1 MRVVSVVS
9 TKGGVGKTTVT
20 ANLGGLL
27 ADAGLKV
34 LFIDLDSQPTLSSY
48 YPLRTEAPGGT
59 YELIAL
65 SDTAPD
71 RVISQT
77 AHPNLDVVI
86 SNDHAGQLPQLL
98 LNAPDGRFRLAQLLS
113 SMLDYDLLLIDTQ
126 GARSITLE
134 MAVLASDHALSPITP
149 ELLSAREFVRGT
161 VGLLRDLEALSQF
174 THLSVPPVS
183 VLVNRLDETADAR
196 GIHQT
201 LAEMFAAGDQGVT
214 VMQSTIRA
222 GVAFRQ
228 AASAGLPAHQFEP
241 RKPAGRK
248 SPAAADQVKL
258 MACELNADWQRLI
271 DAMVITTTM
280 LGGCHDECH

>member
-1 MRVVSVVS
+1 VLYRLFRPRAASARPPLPPTWV
-9 TKGGVGKTTVT
+9 
-20 ANLGGLL
+20 L

-65 SDTAPD
+65 SDTDPA
-71 RVISQT
+71 RVISNS

-98 LNAPDGRFRLAQLLS
+98 LNAPDGRFRLAQLLTRFQ
-113 SMLDYDLLLIDTQ
+113 DYDLILIDTQ

-134 MAVLASDHALSPITP
+134 MAVLASHQALSPITP

-161 VGLLRDLEALSQF
+161 VGLLRDLDALSQF
-174 THLSVPPVS
+174 THLPVPPVS

-196 GIHQT
+196 GIH
-201 LAEMFAAGDQGVT
+201 
-214 VMQSTIRA
+214 
-222 GVAFRQ
+222 
-228 AASAGLPAHQFEP
+228 
-241 RKPAGRK
+241 
-248 SPAAADQVKL
+248 
-258 MACELNADWQRLI
+258 
-271 DAMVITTTM
+271 
-280 LGGCHDECH
+280 

>member
-1 MRVVSVVS
+1 MRVISVIS

-34 LFIDLDSQPTLSSY
+34 LFIDLDNQPTLSSY

-65 SDTAPD
+65 SDTTPA
-71 RVISQT
+71 RVISQS

-113 SMLDYDLLLIDTQ
+113 CFQDYDLILIDTQ

-134 MAVLASDHALSPITP
+134 MAVLASHQALSPITP

-161 VGLLRDLEALSQF
+161 VGLLRDLDALSQF

-201 LAEMFAAGDQGVT
+201 LAEMFAAGDQGVH
-214 VMQSTIRA
+214 VMHHTIRA

-248 SPAAADQVKL
+248 SPAAGDQIKAV
-258 MACELNADWQRLI
+258 ACELNPEWQPLI
-271 DAMVITTTM
+271 RAMATTTAM
-280 LGGCHDECH
+280 QGGCHDECH